1 MATSVR
7 RVTQGQTTGQRTK
20 KGTPVMHQVRS
31 KKPTNEDVKAFNRGA
46 TIVAWIFMPEAM
58 VVITLFRFYQKRVL
72 RVHKNEKG

>member
-1 MATSVR
+1 
-7 RVTQGQTTGQRTK
+7 
-20 KGTPVMHQVRS
+20 MHQVRS